1 MKNNATYT
9 KLPKIILKKFL
20 FIILLG
26 AIISFLF
33 LILWVRNLFINGFD
47 AVLLIPILVGCAIIL
62 KGYFDS
68 IRVASKG
75 FMAVTGVCSGYC
87 LQKLSVTRRNRPKA
101 FIIKPDAVKTVLV
114 DGGTL
119 TEVEQADIPAAIEV
133 PVTGSF
139 VPSEGDRVRVYID
152 LGASSYEDR
161 SNITKYG
168 WIFGYEYEK

>member
-33 LILWVRNLFINGFD
+33 LILWIRNLFINGFD
-47 AVLLIPILVGCAIIL
+47 AVLIIPVLVGFAIIL

-68 IRVASKG
+68 MRVASKG

-87 LQKLSVTRRNRPKA
+87 LPRLSVTRRNRPKA

-114 DGGTL
+114 DGDTL
-119 TEVEQADIPAAIEV
+119 TEVEQENIPAAIEV

-139 VPSEGDRVRVYID
+139 VPSEGDRVRIYID

-161 SNITKYG
+161 SNITNYG